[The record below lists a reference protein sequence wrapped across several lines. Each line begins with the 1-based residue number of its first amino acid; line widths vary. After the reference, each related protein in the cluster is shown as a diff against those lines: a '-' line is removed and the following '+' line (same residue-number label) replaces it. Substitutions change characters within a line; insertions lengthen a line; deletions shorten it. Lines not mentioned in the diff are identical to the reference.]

1 MKILLNKY
9 REGYRA
15 CTNDAFTIFDLDRK
29 NPYIKD
35 TIAWQNFR
43 LGYRDCYSRSYI
55 NVSTEN

>member
-15 CTNDAFTIFDLDRK
+15 CMNDEFTIQVLDEK

-43 LGYRDCYSRSYI
+43 LGYRECYHRSYV
-55 NVSTEN
+55 NGNGTS